1 MRETRLEVILNVVKH
16 IVLSP
21 FYLALFFIWCIV
33 IPFMMIGFSYAL
45 IKYFI
50 GLL

>member
-1 MRETRLEVILNVVKH
+1 MRETRSEVILNAIKH
-16 IVLSP
+16 IILLP
-21 FYLALFFIWCIV
+21 FYLALFLVWGAI
-33 IPFMMIGFSYAL
+33 IPTMVLGFSYAL

>member
-1 MRETRLEVILNVVKH
+1 MRQTRSEVFLNVVKH
-16 IVLSP
+16 IILTP
-21 FYLALFFIWCIV
+21 FYLALFFVWCIIV
-33 IPFMMIGFSYAL
+33 PTMVVGFLYAL